1 VLQFDVNA
9 FNTQA
14 VNNANVNS
22 PFGGVAHT
30 GAVNFSIGAGVLNG
44 VFMQTAV
51 NGPFA
56 NANFA
61 GFTLTN
67 FAGQVVLNNGVVTG
81 GSMTLT
87 LNNADSYTCVLI
99 PGSGAVS
106 NYVGGGYKIE
116 ALTNAGFFNDSDVR
130 QRQHLALVHQ
140 PGRERP
146 LRLLP
151 PVQLQPRPH
160 WRRFLR
166 YGHLCRRRAP
176 ASGCLGGPRND
187 RRGHGHAPDS
197 PAVGYRSPS
206 TLTPRAA
213 PRPSFR
219 FGPGFAS
226 PR

>member
-1 VLQFDVNA
+1 MKILGTAVAVLALAGVAQATPVLQFDVNA

-87 LNNADSYTCVLI
+87 LNNADSYTCVLV

-116 ALTNAGFFNDSDVR
+116 ALTNAGFFNDSTFGNVNISPWFASQGASGLSGSFLQFNFNPGPTGAASSDMDIFVDV
-130 QRQHLALVHQ
+130 A
-140 PGRERP
+140 P
-146 LRLLP
+146 LP
-151 PVQLQPRPH
+151 PAAWAGLATLGGVMVT
-160 WRRFLR
+160 RRI
-166 YGHLCRRRAP
+166 RRR
-176 ASGCLGGPRND
+176 
-187 RRGHGHAPDS
+187 
-197 PAVGYRSPS
+197 
-206 TLTPRAA
+206 
-213 PRPSFR
+213 
-219 FGPGFAS
+219 
-226 PR
+226 

>member
-1 VLQFDVNA
+1 MKILGTAVAVLALAGVAQATPVLQFDVNA

-87 LNNADSYTCVLI
+87 LNNADSYTCVLV

-116 ALTNAGFFNDSDVR
+116 ALTNAGFFNDSTFGNVNISPWFTSQGASGLSGSFLQFNFNPGPTGAASSDMDIFVDV
-130 QRQHLALVHQ
+130 A
-140 PGRERP
+140 P
-146 LRLLP
+146 LP
-151 PVQLQPRPH
+151 PGAWAGLATLGGVMVT
-160 WRRFLR
+160 RRI
-166 YGHLCRRRAP
+166 RRR
-176 ASGCLGGPRND
+176 
-187 RRGHGHAPDS
+187 
-197 PAVGYRSPS
+197 
-206 TLTPRAA
+206 
-213 PRPSFR
+213 
-219 FGPGFAS
+219 
-226 PR
+226 